1 MRDMDKLAGELRSG
15 KINRFDFLRGA
26 AALGLSAAAAAS
38 ALDPFN
44 AMEVMAASK
53 GNPLVTPAHPPKKA
67 KYLIGFS
74 QSELN
79 NTWRFAETKSMKDEW
94 TAHWTAKYDYIS
106 TVANGDTA
114 KQVSDV
120 GDLIARGCDLVVLTP
135 REVDPL
141 KAATVRALAAGV
153 PVIEIDRN
161 SAGTPGK
168 DYLCLINN
176 DQYSQGVKV
185 GNYFI
190 QNTTGTINYLE
201 LRGST
206 GAGPAILR
214 GGGFHHV
221 IDPVK
226 RFNMLDSQD
235 GDFTLATAKKI
246 MTNWIT
252 KFGTKIDM
260 VYAHNDGMGDG
271 AWQAVQ
277 EAGFNKKLRWGS
289 IDGQNDI
296 FLRIAQGN
304 WDVCVTNS
312 PMYGPL
318 TWKWVNAYFTA
329 QKVPANIVPVDTTVT
344 KANAKA
350 MEGKGF

>member
-1 MRDMDKLAGELRSG
+1 MRELETLADELRAG

-26 AALGLSAAAAAS
+26 AGLGLGAAAAAS
-38 ALDPFN
+38 ILDPFN
-44 AMEVMAASK
+44 AISVMAASK
-53 GNPLVTPAHPPKKA
+53 TNPLITPAHPAKKS

-94 TAHWTAKYDYIS
+94 TAHWTTKYDYIS

-120 GDLIARGCDLVVLTP
+120 GDLIARGCDMVVLTP

-161 SAGTPGK
+161 SAGTAGK
-168 DYLCLINN
+168 DYLTLINN
-176 DQYSQGVKV
+176 DQFSQGVKV

-190 QNTTGTINYLE
+190 QNTKGPINYLE
-201 LRGST
+201 VRGST

-214 GGGFHHV
+214 GGGWHKV

-226 RFNMLDSQD
+226 RFKMLDTQD

-252 KFGTKIDM
+252 KFGNKVDL

-271 AWQAVQ
+271 AYQAIQ
-277 EAGFNKKLRWGS
+277 EAGFTKKLLWGS

-296 FLRIAQGN
+296 FQRIAQGK
-304 WDVCVTNS
+304 WDICVTNS
-312 PMYGPL
+312 PKYGPL
-318 TWKWVNAYFTA
+318 TWKWVNSYFTA
-329 QKVPANIVPVDTTVT
+329 LKVPTNIVPVDVTVT
-344 KANAKA
+344 KANAKM
-350 MEGKGF
+350 MEGQGF

>member
-1 MRDMDKLAGELRSG
+1 MRDLDKLAAELRAG

-26 AALGLSAAAAAS
+26 AGLGLSAAAAAS
-38 ALDPFN
+38 VLDPVN
-44 AMEVMAASK
+44 AMAVMAASK

-94 TAHWTAKYDYIS
+94 SAHWSAKYDYAY
-106 TVANGDTA
+106 TVANGDTS

-120 GDLIARGCDLVVLTP
+120 GDLIAKGCDLIVLTP

-141 KAATVRALAAGV
+141 RPATVRALAAGV
-153 PVIEIDRN
+153 PVIEIDRK

-176 DQYSQGVKV
+176 DQVAQGVNVAK
-185 GNYFI
+185 YFI

-206 GAGPAILR
+206 GAGPAIDR
-214 GGGFHHV
+214 GGGWHKT

-252 KFGTKIDM
+252 KFGSKIDL

-271 AWQAVQ
+271 AYQAVQ
-277 EAGFNKKLRWGS
+277 EAGLTKKIHWGS
-289 IDGQNDI
+289 IDGQNDV
-296 FLRIAQGN
+296 FSRIAAGQ
-304 WDVCVTNS
+304 WDVCVTNW
-312 PMYGPL
+312 PFYGPI
-318 TWKWVNAYFTA
+318 TWKWVNAYFTG
-329 QKVPANIVPVDTTVT
+329 QKVPAHLVPTDYIVT
-344 KANAKA
+344 KANAKSFI
-350 MEGKGF
+350 GKGF